1 MGFSYGVLIKNP
13 IFYNMWDKLG
23 DYSPNLLN
31 LSINCLTIVYGQ
43 LKLIYE
49 YFFLILFLYLLLCY
63 DNNLFKLFCM

>member
-49 YFFLILFLYLLLCY
+49 YFFDFIFVFTIML
-63 DNNLFKLFCM
+63 

>member
-23 DYSPNLLN
+23 DYSPSLLN

-49 YFFLILFLYLLLCY
+49 YFF
-63 DNNLFKLFCM
+63 

>member
-49 YFFLILFLYLLLCY
+49 YFFDFIFVFNIML
-63 DNNLFKLFCM
+63 

>member
-49 YFFLILFLYLLLCY
+49 YFF
-63 DNNLFKLFCM
+63 

>member
-49 YFFLILFLYLLLCY
+49 YFFDFIFVFNIMLR
-63 DNNLFKLFCM
+63 

>member
-31 LSINCLTIVYGQ
+31 LSINCLTIVNGQ

-49 YFFLILFLYLLLCY
+49 YFFDFIFVFNIMLR
-63 DNNLFKLFCM
+63 